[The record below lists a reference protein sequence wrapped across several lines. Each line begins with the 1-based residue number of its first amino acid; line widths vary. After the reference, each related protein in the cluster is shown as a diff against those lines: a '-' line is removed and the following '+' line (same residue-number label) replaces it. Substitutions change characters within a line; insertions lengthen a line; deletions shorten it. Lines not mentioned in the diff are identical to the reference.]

1 MATAKNYSAYDDATS
16 RRLLCGDLSE
26 ETRLPREL
34 LERFH
39 AMWWPRPPRSPRP
52 LSPHSR
58 VPAVTLDRR
67 CERSRPFFAAVDETS
82 TMSVGALAE
91 VVRSL
96 GVHSDLLCRSVSRVI
111 ASGAEAVSFSAF
123 VRGYAQLHSRTLR
136 EALPFAFAV
145 FDLDGDGLL
154 SPAEFQTVLEARSAC
169 AAAAPPRRA
178 PPIAFSAPQA
188 NLELKQLDP
197 AAVRRVLAAPPSSD
211 QQLRG
216 GRARPVPLLRRHAA
230 DTSWTCPIGL
240 TRDQFRYFASLSSE
254 TVLAT
259 CGFLLHVSAFYV
271 PLYPLGP
278 EAEEEAEREAEEAAA
293 AQKAA
298 GGGGGGGADGP
309 DACGASAVGE
319 SSDGANPFEDSDMLA
334 ALESLKTTPEERAE
348 RQKGKGNE
356 AMRSREPHAASFAV
370 ERYSEGLAERPRDA
384 RLRATLLANRAAAH
398 TSLKNWRRALDDAKE
413 ALAVRAEHEAR
424 AEPEGCAAA
433 AAAAAGAE
441 GGAASCSAAR
451 GADSGSRAL
460 AAASQVKAAR
470 RGAAAAL
477 RLGLLAEAKALSEE
491 GLRLCGG
498 GGESEAAELRSVAS
512 EIAAREAAEEA
523 KRVAAAARAA
533 MEEELAAALR
543 ARGLAVG
550 EFLDEGLRQQCV
562 GEHAGARLWYDSAA
576 AELHSPVLLLYPEAS
591 MSDFIQ
597 DVAEGERLADHL
609 EEMFGEAAERSP
621 PWDTERKYAAPALQP
636 YLVLDADG
644 EAGVGTCRRLD
655 ASTALLPQLAAL
667 CAEGYTVPGVP
678 IVHVVVR
685 RSAFERE
692 FLRTGGAA

>member
-1 MATAKNYSAYDDATS
+1 MAAAKNYSAYDDATS

-39 AMWWPRPPRSPRP
+39 AMW
-52 LSPHSR
+52 
-58 VPAVTLDRR
+58 

-154 SPAEFQTVLEARSAC
+154 SPAEFQT
-169 AAAAPPRRA
+169 
-178 PPIAFSAPQA
+178 A

-216 GRARPVPLLRRHAA
+216 
-230 DTSWTCPIGL
+230 GL

-348 RQKGKGNE
+348 RQKAKGNE

-398 TSLKNWRRALDDAKE
+398 TSLRNWRRALDDAKE
-413 ALAVRAEHEAR
+413 ALA
-424 AEPEGCAAA
+424 
-433 AAAAAGAE
+433 
-441 GGAASCSAAR
+441 
-451 GADSGSRAL
+451 
-460 AAASQVKAAR
+460 VKAAR